1 MTTTL
6 SQSSERAA
14 TGIAGLDEGLGVGLP
29 LNRLYLLQGDPGVG
43 KTTLALQFLLEGAR
57 AGESCLYVTL
67 SETREELQAVAA
79 SHGWSLDKLV
89 MFELPMS
96 DGLDP
101 QEENTL
107 FHPSEVELA
116 ETTKL
121 LVDEIERV
129 KPTRLVFD

>member
-14 TGIAGLDEGLGVGLP
+14 TGIAGLDEVLGGGLP

-43 KTTLALQFLLEGAR
+43 KTTLALQFLMEGAR

-67 SETREELQAVAA
+67 SETREELEAVAA
-79 SHGWSLDKLV
+79 SHRWSLDSLTL
-89 MFELPMS
+89 FELPMP
-96 DGLDP
+96 DGLNPD
-101 QEENTL
+101 EENTL

-116 ETTKL
+116 ET
-121 LVDEIERV
+121 IR
-129 KPTRLVFD
+129 